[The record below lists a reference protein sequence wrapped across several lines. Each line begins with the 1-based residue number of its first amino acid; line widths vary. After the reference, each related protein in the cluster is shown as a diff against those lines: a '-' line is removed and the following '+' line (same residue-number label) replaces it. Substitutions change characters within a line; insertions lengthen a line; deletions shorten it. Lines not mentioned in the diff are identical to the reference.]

1 MRPPFSLS
9 CATASPTRKELRAKE
24 IWTGAQKCGRLKK
37 RAGNGGMQVLGG
49 KKTPH
54 LRREGG
60 IV

>member
-49 KKTPH
+49 KK
-54 LRREGG
+54 LRISGER
-60 IV
+60 VA

>member
-37 RAGNGGMQVLGG
+37 RAGNGGMQVLGE
-49 KKTPH
+49 KTPH
-54 LRREGG
+54 LSREGG

>member
-1 MRPPFSLS
+1 MRPPLS

-49 KKTPH
+49 KK
-54 LRREGG
+54 LRISGER
-60 IV
+60 VA